1 MGSRAGSKPGSQF
14 QITVHSPQSAPYCL
28 LPPVWTSLFTNHSL
42 PARWEQRL
50 GYSCFHWAGNSPGTE
65 PVYRCMSPGVPQPVG
80 HLLLWRVDSLV
91 TLFPETLHVLL
102 LASLSA
108 SWDRGLD
115 TIPILCVALY
125 THARAHLKTC
135 RLIRMPVP

>member
-1 MGSRAGSKPGSQF
+1 
-14 QITVHSPQSAPYCL
+14 
-28 LPPVWTSLFTNHSL
+28 
-42 PARWEQRL
+42 
-50 GYSCFHWAGNSPGTE
+50 
-65 PVYRCMSPGVPQPVG
+65 MSPGVLQPVG

-125 THARAHLKTC
+125 THARAHLKTR